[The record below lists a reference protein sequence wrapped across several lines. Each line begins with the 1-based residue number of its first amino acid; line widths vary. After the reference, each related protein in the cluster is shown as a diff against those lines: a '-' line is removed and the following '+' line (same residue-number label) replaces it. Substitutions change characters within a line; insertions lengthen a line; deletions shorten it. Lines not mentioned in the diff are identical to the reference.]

1 MQLGLAQEVERKTFF
16 WHILQNIL
24 KKNIKFK
31 CSGISA
37 WQHRSLIGHM
47 EAASYQIDI
56 EGDDGGS
63 FWCVADDLVLLAM
76 EHQGQHLIPVGCRR
90 GGCGICK
97 VQVLSGE
104 YETLVMSRAQVS
116 INEEADRYALA
127 CRLMPKSDLKI
138 SVVNKIWIERRKE
151 QLQKQ
156 QLGG

>member
-1 MQLGLAQEVERKTFF
+1 MLGYFPYNIFNT
-16 WHILQNIL
+16 QNYF
-24 KKNIKFK
+24 KFSVA
-31 CSGISA
+31 CTLPRG
-37 WQHRSLIGHM
+37 SLITRM
-47 EAASYQIDI
+47 EAASYQINI

-63 FWCVADDLVLLAM
+63 FSCVADDRVLLAM

-104 YETLVMSRAQVS
+104 YETLVMSHAQVS
-116 INEEADRYALA
+116 EEEEADSYALA
-127 CRLMPKSDLKI
+127 CRLMPKSDLKL